1 MTKIRELVPVAI
13 AVAMVSAIGL
23 GASAADTAK
32 AKADP
37 LQFARGAK
45 AWAKNCARCHNMR
58 NAQDNTDEE
67 WHVDVLHMRVR
78 ANIPGDVARDIKA
91 FLQASNK

>member
-1 MTKIRELVPVAI
+1 MTKIRDFIPAALV
-13 AVAMVSAIGL
+13 VAMVSATGV
-23 GASAADTAK
+23 GAADTDAAK
-32 AKADP
+32 PKSDP

-45 AWAKNCARCHNMR
+45 AWAKNCALCHNMR

-67 WHVDVLHMRVR
+67 WHVDVIHMRVR
-78 ANIPGDVARDIKA
+78 ANIPGDVARDIRA